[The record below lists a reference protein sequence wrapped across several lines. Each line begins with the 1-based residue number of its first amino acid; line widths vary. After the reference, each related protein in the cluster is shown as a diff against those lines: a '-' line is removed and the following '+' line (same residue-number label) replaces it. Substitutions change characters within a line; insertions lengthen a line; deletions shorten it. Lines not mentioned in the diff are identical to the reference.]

1 MNDVKMN
8 ESLVFDAC
16 ALVEEIC
23 RMDNV
28 ELMRDRA
35 EEAAALLNKAMEE
48 GEKIE

>member
-35 EEAAALLNKAMEE
+35 EEAATLLNKAMEE